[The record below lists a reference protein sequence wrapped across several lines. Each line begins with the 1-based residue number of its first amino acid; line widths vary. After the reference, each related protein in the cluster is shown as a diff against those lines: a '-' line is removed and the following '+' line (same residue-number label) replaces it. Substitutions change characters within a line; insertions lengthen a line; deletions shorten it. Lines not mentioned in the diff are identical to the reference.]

1 MKTIH
6 YPGNFGQRCQAKYAI
21 AADTSEA
28 AGFMGRTTILFVAD
42 DHNPGGTFA
51 NSTETAGYLLNKV
64 LDQELAGC
72 RLQFID
78 VFYAAPPDALKR
90 REVQRWSF
98 EPDLFEPRE
107 NDPQRTVSTT
117 YRSVFDRIKAGFNM
131 PSAKLKTRVEVE
143 NPTAGI
149 YPVHVGHQP
158 DVSEPERLEILNR
171 FGVLAR

>member
-6 YPGNFGQRCQAKYAI
+6 YPGNFGQRCQATYAI
-21 AADTSEA
+21 AADKSEA

-51 NSTETAGYLLNKV
+51 NSTETADYLLNRV

-72 RLQFID
+72 RLNFID
-78 VFYAAPPDALKR
+78 VFFADLTDLTGKR
-90 REVQRWSF
+90 QVQRWNF
-98 EPDLFEPRE
+98 EPDLFEPKTD
-107 NDPQRTVSTT
+107 DPKRTVSRT

-131 PSAKLKTRVEVE
+131 SGERFETRVAVQ

-149 YPVHVGHQP
+149 YPVRVGHQP
-158 DVSEPERLEILNR
+158 EVSEPERLEILNR